1 MFKIIVKNLNL
12 FGYHGVLKEER
23 KWGQNFLFNIAVDIK
38 KDNFVNDD
46 NIKSTLNYSKVIE
59 LIKEINS
66 KNRFNLLETF
76 SQVLATKILD
86 TSPLVERVKVKIEKT
101 SPPIKEDLQSVGVEF
116 VMERDSDKVKE
127 NYGEGYDS
135 ANKESKSKSSIV
147 YLSIGSNVGNREKN
161 LRKAVDIL
169 SQNKDINILA
179 ISSIYE
185 TEPMYVKEQSFFYN
199 IVLCAEVTEK
209 ISPFELLGFLKK
221 IEYDMGRE
229 KATKRFGPR
238 IIDIDI
244 LYYDDIC
251 IDSDFLTIP
260 HPKLKERDF
269 VLTPLSEVSPQFEI
283 DGMNIKEFIRV
294 SDFSEK
300 VEKLRDW

>member
-23 KWGQNFLFNIAVDIK
+23 KWGQNFLFNIAVDIR

-76 SQVLATKILD
+76 SQVLATKILGI
-86 TSPLVERVKVKIEKT
+86 SPLIERVKVKIEKT

-135 ANKESKSKSSIV
+135 ANKKSKSKSSIV
-147 YLSIGSNVGNREKN
+147 YLSIGSNMGNREKN

-229 KATKRFGPR
+229 KSTKRFGPR

-251 IDSDFLTIP
+251 IDSGFLTIP

-269 VLTPLSEVSPQFEI
+269 VLTPLSEVSPQFKI
-283 DGMNIKEFIRV
+283 DGMNIKEFIRE